1 MIELGIILV
10 LLVCW
15 VFSTVTEVNKSQNS
29 LAAFWVKSI
38 FYWVAIGVAYAFGSM
53 N

>member
-15 VFSTVTEVNKSQNS
+15 ILATITEVNKSQNS
-29 LAAFWVKSI
+29 LAAFFVKSI
-38 FYWVAIGVAYAFGSM
+38 FYWVAIGVAYAFGAM